1 MLDVV
6 VVGKGL
12 IGSAAA
18 RHLAEAGAR
27 VAVVGPDEP
36 ASYASHTGVFASH
49 YDQGRLAHRSARH
62 LVWAQL
68 AARSLAAYAAIEAR
82 SGTPFHTSRGTLS
95 LVRDAGSF
103 SYTAQHAQIA
113 RALGF
118 SYQIYPTPAQIERA
132 FPLLACPAGY
142 QGMLDPPPT
151 GFINP
156 RALLR
161 AQLALAEAA
170 GAQVVRAIASTAETS
185 GGRVRVTTQAGDQ
198 ITAGALLVA
207 TGAFANCFGLLPQ
220 RPTIEVKSEVITL
233 GEVGAEQAR
242 ALAGLPA
249 LLYDIDSPA
258 ISEIYLV
265 PPVEYPDGRLYLK
278 LGSNAAADQRLGS
291 LAEIQAWM
299 RAGDAEPIS
308 QHQRAALAQLFPQV
322 RFQRFA
328 ASRCLISRTPSGL
341 PYIDQIGERSFVALG
356 GNGAAAKSADS
367 LGELAARLVL
377 GQPWPA
383 PFSPADFRLL
393 TAALPSSP

>member
-1 MLDVV
+1 MAMLDVV

-27 VAVVGPDEP
+27 VAIVGPDEP
-36 ASYASHTGVFASH
+36 ASYTTHDGVFASH

-62 LVWAQL
+62 LIWAQL
-68 AARSLAAYAAIEAR
+68 AARSLAAYPVITAR
-82 SGTPFHTSRGTLS
+82 SGVAFYTARGTLS

-103 SYTAQHAQIA
+103 SYTAHHQQIE

-118 SYQIYPTPAQIERA
+118 TYRHFTAPAVIAQA
-132 FPLLACPAGY
+132 FPALACPPGY
-142 QGMLDPPPT
+142 QGLLDPAPA

-161 AQLALAEAA
+161 AELALAEAA
-170 GAQVVRAIASTAETS
+170 GVQVVREIAETASSS
-185 GGRVRVTTQAGDQ
+185 GGRVCVRTRAGSQFQAN
-198 ITAGALLVA
+198 ALLVA
-207 TGAFANCFGLLPQ
+207 TGAFANCFALLPRQ
-220 RPTIEVKSEVITL
+220 PAITVKSEVVTL
-233 GEVGAEQAR
+233 GEVDAAGAST
-242 ALAGLPA
+242 LADLPA
-249 LLYDIDSPA
+249 LLYDIDSSA

-265 PPVEYPDGRLYLK
+265 PPVEYPNGRTYIK
-278 LGSNAAADQRLGS
+278 LGSNAAADRLLGS

-308 QHQRAALAQLFPQV
+308 THQQAAIEQLFPSV
-322 RFQRFA
+322 RFPSFA
-328 ASRCLISRTPSGL
+328 ASRCLIARTPSGL
-341 PYIDQIGERSFVALG
+341 PYIDQVDARTFVALG
-356 GNGAAAKSADS
+356 GNGAAAKSADT

-383 PFSPADFRLL
+383 PFQPTDFKLI
-393 TAALPSSP
+393 TQA